1 MITARADV
9 VGSLLRP
16 PELLRARADRAAG
29 RITEVEL
36 RAVEDAAVDAAI
48 RLQEEAGL
56 EVVTDGEMRRLSFQS
71 RMTEAVDGFGGNDLD
86 AFLWGEWRGDRDVG
100 DWSLERPKS
109 LGVVGKLTRRRH
121 LSVDEF
127 TDLAAHTTRTPK
139 ITLPSPS
146 LFANFWSPE
155 TSREVYPTL
164 GAFLADVVDILRAEV
179 AELVR
184 RGALYIQ
191 LDAPHYALLLDDRT
205 RAFYENRGWSLARW
219 LADGIAMD
227 NAVIGDH
234 PGVTFGFHVC
244 RGNQG
249 SRWLTAGAYDPI
261 ARAIFRGIRA
271 ERLLLEYDDERSGS
285 FDALAEVPEDKTVV
299 LGLLTTKSS
308 RLETIEG
315 LAARVRAASRFVP
328 LERLALSP
336 QCGFSTSVIGN
347 RREPHPRNVAASPW
361 GRAISR
367 QCECSS
373 APSARIREHTRAA
386 RCALSRTF
394 LVRHPVGHGRQS

>member
-29 RITEVEL
+29 RITEAEL
-36 RAVEDAAVDAAI
+36 RTVEDAAVDAAI

-86 AFLWGEWRGDRDVG
+86 AFLWGEWRGDPEVG

-127 TDLAAHTTRTPK
+127 TYLAAHTTRTPK

-155 TSREVYPTL
+155 TSRGVYPTL
-164 GAFLADVVDILRAEV
+164 EAFLADVVDILRAEV

-205 RAFYENRGWSLARW
+205 RAFYETRGWSRARW
-219 LADGIAMD
+219 LAEGIAMD
-227 NAVIGDH
+227 NGDRRSSGRHLRLPRLPGEPGKPLAHRRCVRPDGARDLPRHPCRAPPPRVRRRALRLVRRTRGGPGGQDSGPRPRHDEVVADGDRRVPRGARQRRQSLRAPRSPGGEPAV
-234 PGVTFGFHVC
+234 
-244 RGNQG
+244 
-249 SRWLTAGAYDPI
+249 
-261 ARAIFRGIRA
+261 
-271 ERLLLEYDDERSGS
+271 RLLDVGHRQP
-285 FDALAEVPEDKTVV
+285 AL
-299 LGLLTTKSS
+299 
-308 RLETIEG
+308 
-315 LAARVRAASRFVP
+315 
-328 LERLALSP
+328 
-336 QCGFSTSVIGN
+336 
-347 RREPHPRNVAASPW
+347 
-361 GRAISR
+361 GRG
-367 QCECSS
+367 S
-373 APSARIREHTRAA
+373 APQAGDRSAGGE
-386 RCALSRTF
+386 
-394 LVRHPVGHGRQS
+394 GD